1 MKLPV
6 LSDVAHAFPAMV
18 EAVLEHVALGSD
30 YDGTVTTAFDTSELA
45 ILTQTMLE
53 RGFSEEEIRLV
64 MGGNVRRFLLE
75 NLPAG

>member
-1 MKLPV
+1 
-6 LSDVAHAFPAMV
+6 
-18 EAVLEHVALGSD
+18 
-30 YDGTVTTAFDTSELA
+30 
-45 ILTQTMLE
+45 MLE